1 MEVTEYAKDLYILD
15 DGQVREFLIIG
26 RNEAILI
33 DTGFPETKIIN
44 EVQKL
49 TSFPLKV
56 LLTHGDGDHC
66 GGLDSFQECYVH
78 QGDKGLIK
86 TTIKINCLKEKDLI
100 EIGDYCF
107 EVIEMHGHTY
117 GSIAFLDIQKKLLI
131 VGDIVQLGP
140 IYMFGEHRNLDLYI
154 HSLEKLNTYQNQIET
169 ILPSHNRYPLT
180 KEYIGHCLSDAR
192 LLKAHKLLGVK
203 HQFLPCRE
211 YRGKKIS
218 FYY

>member
-86 TTIKINCLKEKDLI
+86 TTIKIN
-100 EIGDYCF
+100 
-107 EVIEMHGHTY
+107 
-117 GSIAFLDIQKKLLI
+117 
-131 VGDIVQLGP
+131 
-140 IYMFGEHRNLDLYI
+140 
-154 HSLEKLNTYQNQIET
+154 EKL
-169 ILPSHNRYPLT
+169 
-180 KEYIGHCLSDAR
+180 
-192 LLKAHKLLGVK
+192 
-203 HQFLPCRE
+203 
-211 YRGKKIS
+211 KI
-218 FYY
+218 

>member
-1 MEVTEYAKDLYILD
+1 M
-15 DGQVREFLIIG
+15 
-26 RNEAILI
+26 
-33 DTGFPETKIIN
+33 
-44 EVQKL
+44 
-49 TSFPLKV
+49 
-56 LLTHGDGDHC
+56 
-66 GGLDSFQECYVH
+66 
-78 QGDKGLIK
+78 
-86 TTIKINCLKEKDLI
+86 I

-107 EVIEMHGHTY
+107 EVIEIPGHTY

-131 VGDIVQLGP
+131 VGATVQLGP

>member
-66 GGLDSFQECYVH
+66 GGLDSFQECYV
-78 QGDKGLIK
+78 
-86 TTIKINCLKEKDLI
+86 KEKDLI

-107 EVIEMHGHTY
+107 EVIEIPGHIY

>member
-66 GGLDSFQECYVH
+66 GGLDFKNVMY
-78 QGDKGLIK
+78 IR
-86 TTIKINCLKEKDLI
+86 
-100 EIGDYCF
+100 EIR
-107 EVIEMHGHTY
+107 V
-117 GSIAFLDIQKKLLI
+117 
-131 VGDIVQLGP
+131 
-140 IYMFGEHRNLDLYI
+140 
-154 HSLEKLNTYQNQIET
+154 
-169 ILPSHNRYPLT
+169 
-180 KEYIGHCLSDAR
+180 
-192 LLKAHKLLGVK
+192 
-203 HQFLPCRE
+203 
-211 YRGKKIS
+211 
-218 FYY
+218 